1 MNLVSNSLKYT
12 NFGTIDTL
20 IESYENKKICK
31 GKKMIKISVSDTGMG
46 MSKEQQKNLFN
57 EFYTSDKDTNSYGVG
72 IGLCVC

>member
-1 MNLVSNSLKYT
+1 MVITDNIRLTQVIMNLVSNSLKYT

-46 MSKEQQKNLFN
+46 MSKE
-57 EFYTSDKDTNSYGVG
+57 
-72 IGLCVC
+72 